1 MLAATSTTTNNRS
14 STTTQS
20 YPFYQQQQQP
30 YNMGYHHHHHPA
42 NPSHAATNNLPYP
55 TIAAHLPYQPL
66 PEQQQK
72 QPVMSELKDLSV
84 SDLEELNRDPR
95 ALRAFLK
102 TLSNPDMESLD
113 SRVTQVRTH
122 WKNYEVLKNMTSK
135 IFKIELANLNH
146 FFPYTMAR
154 RDLSLEAQI

>member
-1 MLAATSTTTNNRS
+1 
-14 STTTQS
+14 
-20 YPFYQQQQQP
+20 
-30 YNMGYHHHHHPA
+30 MGYHHHPA

-122 WKNYEVLKNMTSK
+122 WKNYEVLKTNTGGWDV
-135 IFKIELANLNH
+135 A
-146 FFPYTMAR
+146 
-154 RDLSLEAQI
+154 